1 MCNNHNNNNNN
12 VNNNIR
18 NINICPILPT
28 RIDTVEPERKR
39 NVLANNYTT
48 NNSYDSHEYEARILV
63 ETI

>member
-1 MCNNHNNNNNN
+1 MLNNN
-12 VNNNIR
+12 VNNNNNNNNSR

-48 NNSYDSHEYEARILV
+48 NNSYDSHEYEAHIFV

>member
-1 MCNNHNNNNNN
+1 MLNNN
-12 VNNNIR
+12 VNNNNNNNNSR

-48 NNSYDSHEYEARILV
+48 NN
-63 ETI
+63 